1 MSFFLLAFL
10 AAGPATYEVE
20 IAAAVSDVRHV
31 FDVPPALVKA
41 VIHTESAFNPRV
53 VSRAGAV
60 GLMQVMPFNAPKVGL
75 TEADLWHPERNVL
88 AGVRLLAVLLLHYQG
103 DLTSALAAYNARPR
117 KLYAPLPRNGE
128 TPKYVQ
134 RVLQRYAEYSRTER
148 AIGPMNGARINGSPK

>member
-1 MSFFLLAFL
+1 MSLFLVALLA
-10 AAGPATYEVE
+10 AAPVTYDIE
-20 IAAAVSDVRHV
+20 IAAAISDVRHV

-41 VIHTESAFNPRV
+41 LIHTESAFNPRV

-75 TEADLWHPERNVL
+75 TEADLWHPERNIL

-103 DLTSALAAYNARPR
+103 DLISALAAYNARPR

-134 RVLQRYAEYSRTER
+134 RVLQRYDEYSRSER
-148 AIGPMNGARINGSPK
+148 AIGRLDGTRINKSQQ